1 MRPLLKFA
9 LWTGS
14 IGTAAMLVQRML
26 RRRRA
31 AIDVGHVSDEWLAHR
46 RGVAD
51 QRPY

>member
-1 MRPLLKFA
+1 MRPLLKLA

-14 IGTAAMLVQRML
+14 LGTVVMQRML

-31 AIDVGHVSDEWLAHR
+31 AIDVGPVSDEWLAHR

-51 QRPY
+51 ELPY